1 MSGKSLDVAR
11 ARFGNLA
18 DFTHF
23 NGATLPFPS
32 HRFDVAFSACVFHHI
47 SVAEHVPLLSEIQ
60 RTLREHGTIAIFE
73 HNPINPLTV
82 CGQDLPDENA
92 RLISSGTMLDGWPGR
107 LQRARTALHFLSSI
121 PAQIASNRNCPGAW
135 CAVLCPR

>member
-1 MSGKSLDVAR
+1 MGGQLIVHLRQHFPDAEIVGVDVSGKSLDVAR

-47 SVAEHVPLLSEIQ
+47 SVAEHATALGNTAHTA
-60 RTLREHGTIAIFE
+60 RARTIAIFE
-73 HNPINPLTV
+73 HNPSTPDGS
-82 CGQDLPDENA
+82 CGQDLP
-92 RLISSGTMLDGWPGR
+92 
-107 LQRARTALHFLSSI
+107 
-121 PAQIASNRNCPGAW
+121 
-135 CAVLCPR
+135 